1 MGEGLRRVSPA
12 CGGWRGRQPE
22 AGVRGAAPQLWGR
35 SRVGK
40 GSGNEQWPLHAC
52 PRVSTRVSTSRGQR
66 APPPLVA
73 ATPGATPE
81 KSTGRVAHVNAHVE
95 RRAPLPGQGS
105 PGGRALW
112 TGPKALCAG
121 RVGSG
126 GTQALL
132 PQEGWPLLAPAPLQ
146 RAERQ
151 LLEHVGH
158 PSPTP
163 PGCPDPSITASAL
176 GVLAVWG
183 HGPSEGWDQ
192 DTVQSTL
199 WLLPAALLNLDSPWG
214 PCDLS
219 WGRTPRPPGYGVRD
233 PPSRSCPWGDAG
245 GAPGRVLRDRPG
257 SWVPRSAERGA
268 VWTGACWLRVPRWPP
283 RQRWPSSWE
292 RCSRTQSPGAAGG
305 GCFCLGRLPWLG
317 GPAAGRYLQPLFG
330 PVAMAALV
338 CFDVTM
344 C

>member
-1 MGEGLRRVSPA
+1 MAAA
-12 CGGWRGRQPE
+12 C
-22 AGVRGAAPQLWGR
+22 
-35 SRVGK
+35 
-40 GSGNEQWPLHAC
+40 
-52 PRVSTRVSTSRGQR
+52 VSTCVHTREHLQGSARPSPSRGCHTRGHTREKHPPRR
-66 APPPLVA
+66 A
-73 ATPGATPE
+73 
-81 KSTGRVAHVNAHVE
+81 RVHVHAHVE

-105 PGGRALW
+105 PGARALW

-121 RVGSG
+121 RG
-126 GTQALL
+126 GRGGHRPSCPRKGGPFW
-132 PQEGWPLLAPAPLQ
+132 PQPHSRGQ
-146 RAERQ
+146 SQ

-192 DTVQSTL
+192 DTVQSSL

-219 WGRTPRPPGYGVRD
+219 WGRAPRPPGYGVRD
-233 PPSRSCPWGDAG
+233 PPSCSCPWGDAG
-245 GAPGRVLRDRPG
+245 GAPGRVLQDRPG

-268 VWTGACWLRVPRWPP
+268 VWTCACWLRVPRWPP

-330 PVAMAALV
+330 PVAVAALV